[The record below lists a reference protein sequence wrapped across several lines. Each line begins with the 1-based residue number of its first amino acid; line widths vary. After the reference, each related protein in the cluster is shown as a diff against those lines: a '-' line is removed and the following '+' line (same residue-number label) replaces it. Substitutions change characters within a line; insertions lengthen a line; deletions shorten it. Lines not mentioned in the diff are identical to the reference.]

1 MAFISICILFF
12 SGCIEWADLICLSG
26 VGQPKFC
33 LHSFLIK
40 SVHFNSFT
48 RLSKKKN
55 KSRRKVKTGVSYTGI
70 LTRDEY

>member
-33 LHSFLIK
+33 LHLFLIK
-40 SVHFNSFT
+40 SVHFNSFR
-48 RLSKKKN
+48 RLSKKK
-55 KSRRKVKTGVSYTGI
+55 KKVGERSKQEFHI
-70 LTRDEY
+70 LEF